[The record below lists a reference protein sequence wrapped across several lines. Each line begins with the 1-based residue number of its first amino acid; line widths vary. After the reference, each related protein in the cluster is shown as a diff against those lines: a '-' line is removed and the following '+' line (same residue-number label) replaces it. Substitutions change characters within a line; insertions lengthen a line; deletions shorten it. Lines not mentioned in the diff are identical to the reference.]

1 MQKLLVVVA
10 LIGGA
15 LGWALFAE
23 KKLADQVAIGAGK
36 EESLLS
42 VIPAAPFS
50 DFDGVD
56 VQVNPEGASAI
67 LVHFW
72 ATWCGPCE
80 AELPELLRLV
90 AQAPDPAK
98 VQIWLVAVND
108 EVPKIKKQLAS
119 LPSTDARVVRWVL
132 DNRNVHRDQYGTT
145 KLPETYLFRG
155 DGTLLRKFVGPQE
168 WGKPLFLD
176 ILGPLWR

>member
-1 MQKLLVVVA
+1 MHKLVVVVV
-10 LIGGA
+10 LVGGA
-15 LGWALFAE
+15 LLWTFFAE
-23 KKLADQVAIGAGK
+23 KRLEDQVAVGTGK
-36 EESLLS
+36 QESLLS
-42 VIPAAPFS
+42 MLPTAPFS
-50 DFDGVD
+50 DLDGVD
-56 VQVNPEGASAI
+56 VQVHPGGATAI

-90 AQAPDPAK
+90 AQAPKPAK
-98 VQIWLVAVND
+98 VRVWLVAVND
-108 EVPKIKKQLAS
+108 EVPKIKKQVAS
-119 LPSTDARVVRWVL
+119 LPTTDAKIVRWVL

-168 WGKPLFLD
+168 WGKPVFLD
-176 ILGPLWR
+176 ILAPHWR